1 MRAHTKP
8 LMVSGMG
15 SADEVCRALEKLPL
29 RAGGAGKT
37 YDERWLQDTIQRHPH
52 LLPVDEIEP
61 ALTPLVPVCTELP
74 LPSGFA
80 DNLLITP
87 DGGLVVVEA
96 KLWRNPEARREVVGQ
111 VLDYAKDL
119 QRLDYLGLQA
129 AVRTA
134 LKAPASATLFGLV
147 HPDGD
152 PARETAFVD
161 AVSRNLRLGRFLL
174 LIAGDGIQESAEA
187 LADFLQRHV
196 GLHFTLALV
205 ELSLWRTPAG
215 EVLITPKVLARTVQ
229 IERAVVRLEEGV
241 SAAAAPTRIEPVA
254 ASASSPR
261 TLTETAFDE
270 QLAQVDAALPG
281 RLRAFMTILEPLGV
295 YADLRASLLLKVTL
309 PDGRSATLASIDAQG
324 RVFTD
329 GVPAAAM
336 ALGRRDLADAYKA
349 AIAHAV
355 PGGAVE
361 DTGKVMGL
369 RLVVH
374 GRTPML
380 TQLLNHAQDW
390 ANAVADYLQAL
401 TVAAAHDAS
410 V

>member
-8 LMVSGMG
+8 LMVSAMG
-15 SADEVCRALEKLPL
+15 SADEVCRPLEKLPL
-29 RAGGAGKT
+29 RVGGAGKA

-87 DGGLVVVEA
+87 DGGLVIVEA

-119 QRLDYLGLQA
+119 ERLDYSGLQA

-134 LKAPASATLFGLV
+134 LKAPCATLFGLV
-147 HPDGD
+147 HSDGD
-152 PARETAFVD
+152 PAREANFVD

-215 EVLITPKVLARTVQ
+215 EVLVTPKVLARTVQ
-229 IERAVVRLEEGV
+229 IERAVVRLEAGV
-241 SAAAAPTRIEPVA
+241 SAAAPSTRIEPVSA
-254 ASASSPR
+254 TASAPR

-270 QLAQVDAALPG
+270 ELAKVDPSLPG
-281 RLRAFMTILEPLGV
+281 RLRAFIARLEPLGV
-295 YADLRASLLLKVTL
+295 YADLRASLLLKAGL
-309 PDGRSATLASIDAQG
+309 PDGRSATLASIDPQG

-336 ALGRRDLADAYKA
+336 AMGRLDLADAYKA
-349 AIAHAV
+349 AIAAAV

-361 DTGKVMGL
+361 QTGKVMGV
-369 RLVVH
+369 RLVVE
-374 GRTPML
+374 GRTPTL
-380 TQLLNHAQDW
+380 GRLLDHEDAW
-390 ANAVADYLQAL
+390 AEAVTTYLQAL
-401 TVAAAHDAS
+401 AAAAR